1 MEKEPFTQ
9 FYGHFNDFDGHFEYH
24 GHFDYFDVHFE
35 YFLWTF
41 EVAKFFMIKL
51 YLDVSDAYT

>member
-24 GHFDYFDVHFE
+24 GHFDCFDVHFE
-35 YFLWTF
+35 YFL
-41 EVAKFFMIKL
+41 
-51 YLDVSDAYT
+51 

>member
-35 YFLWTF
+35 YSYEPLKLRSFL
-41 EVAKFFMIKL
+41 
-51 YLDVSDAYT
+51 